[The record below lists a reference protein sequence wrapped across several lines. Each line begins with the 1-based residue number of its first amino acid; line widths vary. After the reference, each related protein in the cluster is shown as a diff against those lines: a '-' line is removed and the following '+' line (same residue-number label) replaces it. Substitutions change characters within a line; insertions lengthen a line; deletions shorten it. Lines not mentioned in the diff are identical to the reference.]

1 MASIQE
7 AQQARTVL
15 EQKIADV
22 LHQFSIETGLLVTYV
37 NVDHATILG
46 QAPKYVVQV
55 EAKL

>member
-1 MASIQE
+1 MTSIQE
-7 AQQARTVL
+7 AKQARNTL
-15 EQKIADV
+15 EQRIADT
-22 LHQFSIETGLLVTYV
+22 LHQFSVETGLLVTYV